1 MTLGTLFRTIVIFK
15 FRGCIVL
22 TFEMYISLGWHKT
35 SPRVDSIAGIMS
47 NGQFV
52 IDSNVLR
59 TDAHGP

>member
-1 MTLGTLFRTIVIFK
+1 
-15 FRGCIVL
+15 
-22 TFEMYISLGWHKT
+22 MYISLGWHKT